1 MKKMI
6 LLIAFCCFSFKMT
19 KAQSLYFPPLTGNQ
33 WDSTSL
39 SSLGW
44 CQDKLDTLLNYLD
57 DRNTKA
63 FIVLK
68 DGKIVVEKYFNTF
81 TMDSL
86 WYWASAGKTLTG
98 FTTGLAQQ
106 DGFLSINDTTS
117 NYLGQGWTVAPSAK
131 ENLITIKNQLSMTS
145 GLNDGVPDHHCT
157 IDTCLEYLAD
167 AGTRWAYHNGPYTL
181 LDSVIESAT
190 GQTLNQYFAQKVK
203 IPTGIT
209 GTFVKIDFNNVF
221 VSKARSMAR
230 FGLLMLNKGKWN
242 STPIMTDTS
251 FFHDM
256 TNTSQAINESY
267 GYLWWLNGK
276 STYMLPSTQFVF
288 NGPLNPNAPADMIA
302 ALGKNGQFLNVVP
315 SQNLVWIRMGDA
327 PNSNQVPYTLN
338 DSIWQKLNQVMCTPN
353 RIDEPKLALSNFL
366 ISPNPAMDVVHIQTS
381 ASDYSIQIND
391 MTGRMV
397 YYMNNYSGHLNINIE
412 NLHEGFYTISFKQK
426 GRTVSAQ
433 KLIIRR

>member
-33 WDSTSL
+33 WDSTSI

-68 DGKIVVEKYFNTF
+68 DGKIVIEKYFDTF

-117 NYLGQGWTVAPSAK
+117 NYLGQGWTIAPSFK
-131 ENLITIKNQLSMTS
+131 ENLITIKHQLSMTS

-167 AGTRWAYHNGPYTL
+167 AGTRWSYHNGPYTL

-221 VSKARSMAR
+221 ISKARSMAR

-242 STPIMTDTS
+242 TTPIMTDTS

-276 STYMLPSTQFVF
+276 STYMLPSTQFLF
-288 NGPLNPNAPADMIA
+288 NGPLNPNAPSDMIA

-353 RIDEPKLALSNFL
+353 RIEEKKLAISNFL
-366 ISPNPAMDVVHIQTS
+366 ISPNPAIDVVHIQTS
-381 ASDYSIQIND
+381 ASNYSILIND
-391 MTGRMV
+391 ITGRTIHQ
-397 YYMNNYSGHLNINIE
+397 NDIASGNSTINIQH
-412 NLHEGFYTISFKQK
+412 LKDGIYS
-426 GRTVSAQ
+426 VSMLQQGIIVAVQ
-433 KLIIRR
+433 KLIIRK